1 MKFVD
6 FTIPLVGTII
16 PIGER
21 KVNSKLVPMAI
32 SDRTLRFMV
41 EVAAFVISIVN
52 KFALEPIIFEE
63 ETGLLGM

>member
-6 FTIPLVGTII
+6 FTIPFVGTII

-21 KVNSKLVPMAI
+21 KVISKLVPTAI
-32 SDRTLRFMV
+32 SERTLRFMV

-52 KFALEPIIFEE
+52 KLALEPIIFEDK
-63 ETGLLGM
+63 TGLLGM